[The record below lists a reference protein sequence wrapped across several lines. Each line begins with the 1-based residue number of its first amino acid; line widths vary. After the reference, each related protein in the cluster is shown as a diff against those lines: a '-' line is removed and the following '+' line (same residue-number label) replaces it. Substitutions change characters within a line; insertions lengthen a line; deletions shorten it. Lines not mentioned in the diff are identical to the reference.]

1 MRTRILLALTMAAI
15 GLAALLLVSGCG
27 SSSGVAQ
34 TGTGRLG
41 ILLTDAPSD
50 FEQVLVTVAG
60 VQVHASGG
68 SWITVVD
75 KEAIDAFI
83 TQPIDLLSLHNVE
96 KLVGVGA
103 IPAGHYTQ
111 FRLLLM
117 PEAEVVLTGGVHKP
131 LRIASGA
138 QTGLKA
144 HGCTVPEGG
153 TAYLLVDINADQ
165 IIPPQGAGTDYILP
179 PTAIS
184 MTVYPGELGSLQ
196 GTVSPAASGAVVTAC
211 WQGTNV
217 SVGQAT
223 IDGTGVWEIPNL
235 LPADYYLLVSAD
247 GYELFDSRATAYAVA
262 AGAETTV
269 PLITLTPT
277 PPSP

>member
-34 TGTGRLG
+34 TGSGRLG
-41 ILLTDAPSD
+41 ILLTDQPSN

-60 VQVHASGG
+60 VQVHAAGG

-75 KEAIDAFI
+75 KEDIDALI
-83 TQPIDLLSLHNVE
+83 IQPINLLSLHNLE
-96 KLVGVGA
+96 RLVGVGA
-103 IPAGHYTQ
+103 IPAGQYTQ
-111 FRLLLM
+111 FRILLM
-117 PEAEVVLTGGVHKP
+117 PEAEVVLPGDVHEP
-131 LRIASGA
+131 LRIPSGA

-144 HGCTVPEGG
+144 HGCTVPAEG
-153 TAYLLVDINADQ
+153 TAYLLVDIDASR
-165 IIPPQGAGTDYILP
+165 IIAPQGAGTDYTLP

-184 MTVYPGELGSLQ
+184 VTVYPGQLGSLQ
-196 GTVSPAASGAVVTAC
+196 GTVSPADSGALVTAY
-211 WQGTNV
+211 WEDTNV
-217 SVGQAT
+217 PVGQAT
-223 IDGTGVWEIPNL
+223 IDDAGAWEIPNL

-247 GYELFDSRATAYAVA
+247 GYELFDSRPTAYAVA

-269 PLITLTPT
+269 PLITLTLT
-277 PPSP
+277 P